1 MEDFMLKFFQDE
13 SFHDLKIKQKEGE
26 LNFEILDA
34 SPYFINIFLG
44 FSEQTYQNIEEL
56 YLMWEETNKKFL
68 GIV

>member
-1 MEDFMLKFFQDE
+1 MIIKMEDFMLKFFQDE

-56 YLMWEETNKKFL
+56 YLMW
-68 GIV
+68 